1 MTSDPAA
8 TESGHSEAGAAPGP
22 QQPGASSAQAP
33 GESGVVA
40 SMLYRKGHEPREIP
54 VSHVGRY
61 VEPGH
66 LIWVGLKSPEP
77 ALIEQIGAQLGFSS
91 KAIEEI
97 NEIHRRPKVME
108 YTGLTQIVAITVEV
122 DNMRPTFGETQ
133 IIIGKGFL
141 VTVRR
146 SAQASHTK
154 LRELLENSPELLDRG
169 SDYVASMLLDLLA
182 DRYVAASAKIEAGV
196 EAVEKKFL
204 LRGFQDSDVRR
215 VYQYRRDL
223 LRIHVA
229 ISPLVEICRRLSR
242 VESNNIDQNCRGYF
256 GEAADRVQRVDELL
270 NSLREALAFAFEAS
284 LMIGQS
290 QQTDITKKL
299 AAWAAMLAVPTAV
312 AGIYGMNFKVM
323 PELSWTFGYPLI
335 MGLTAVACAI
345 LYWRFKKNRW
355 L

>member
-1 MTSDPAA
+1 MSSDPAA
-8 TESGHSEAGAAPGP
+8 TESGHSDAAGPGHEASTLDAQGD
-22 QQPGASSAQAP
+22 SS
-33 GESGVVA
+33 VVA

-54 VSHVGRY
+54 VSHIARY
-61 VEPGH
+61 VEPGEH

-77 ALIEQIGAQLGFSS
+77 ALIEQLGAQLGFSS

-97 NEIHRRPKVME
+97 NEIHRRPRVVE

-122 DNMRPTFGETQ
+122 ETMRPTFGETQ

-146 SAQASHTK
+146 SAQATHTK

-169 SDYVASMLLDLLA
+169 SDYVASMLLDLMA
-182 DRYVAASAKIEAGV
+182 DRYVAASAKIESGV

-204 LRGFQDSDVRR
+204 LRGFQDTDVRR

-256 GEAADRVQRVDELL
+256 GEVADRVQRVDELL

-299 AAWAAMLAVPTAV
+299 ASWAAILAVPTAV
-312 AGIYGMNFKVM
+312 AGIYGMNFKYM

-335 MGLTAVACAI
+335 MGLTAAACAI

>member
-1 MTSDPAA
+1 MSSDPAA
-8 TESGHSEAGAAPGP
+8 TESGHSDAAGPGHEASTLDAQGD
-22 QQPGASSAQAP
+22 SS
-33 GESGVVA
+33 VVA

-54 VSHVGRY
+54 VSHIARY
-61 VEPGH
+61 VEPGEH

-77 ALIEQIGAQLGFSS
+77 ALIEQLGAQLGFSS

-97 NEIHRRPKVME
+97 NEIHRRPRVVE

-122 DNMRPTFGETQ
+122 ETMRPTFGETQ

-146 SAQASHTK
+146 SAQATHTK

-169 SDYVASMLLDLLA
+169 SDYVASMLLDLMA
-182 DRYVAASAKIEAGV
+182 DRYVAASAKIESGV

-204 LRGFQDSDVRR
+204 LRGFQDTDVRR

-256 GEAADRVQRVDELL
+256 GEVADRVQRVDELL

-299 AAWAAMLAVPTAV
+299 ASWAAILAVPTAV
-312 AGIYGMNFKVM
+312 AGIYGMNFKYM

-335 MGLTAVACAI
+335 MGLTAGACAI